1 MKHLKRGANH
11 VVRGT
16 VREDGMIFWSFA
28 KEKEIWITKQQ
39 YEKRE
44 KTRKAYVKKC
54 RESYARRQL
63 AKHPVDRNFIGKY
76 DFSTNLYFLRM
87 SSSGKEVWGSKEQLI
102 AFRNKHT
109 KYRTRMYN
117 RLKTQHP
124 KTGLKV
130 GDKNP
135 ENSNQY
141 VIFFI
146 GNKPYFGTKYQ
157 LVQRKKSRKIS
168 YNKRNEKYAIN
179 RQRILENL
187 QHRIKRGTTDPK
199 TGLVFYMYAQNGK
212 ERWITPERYQ
222 QVLEI
227 ERIRKKRNKKK
238 QYINSCKDLEN
249 FLDSKNNNS
258 TLEQQD

>member
-1 MKHLKRGANH
+1 MKQFKRGANH

-16 VREDGMIFWSFA
+16 VREDGMVFWSFA
-28 KEKEIWITKQQ
+28 KGKEVWITKKQ
-39 YEKRE
+39 YKKRE
-44 KTRKAYVKKC
+44 ESRKEYVKKC
-54 RESYARRQL
+54 REAYLSRQL
-63 AKHPVDRNFIGKY
+63 AKHPIDRNYIGKY
-76 DFSTNLYFLRM
+76 DFSKNLYFLRM
-87 SSSGKEVWGSKEQLI
+87 SSSGKEVWGSKEQLD
-102 AFRNKHT
+102 AFRKKHT
-109 KYRTRMYN
+109 KYRIRMYA

-130 GDKNP
+130 GDQNP
-135 ENSNQY
+135 DNPNQY

-146 GNKPYFGTKYQ
+146 GNKPYFGTKSQ
-157 LVQRKKSRKIS
+157 LIQRKKSRRVS
-168 YNKRNEKYAIN
+168 YNKRNEKYAIA
-179 RQRILENL
+179 RQKKL
-187 QHRIKRGTTDPK
+187 QSLQQRIKRGTPDPK

-238 QYINSCKDLEN
+238 EYINSCKDSEN
-249 FLDSKNNNS
+249 LSDSKNNNN